1 MTKRK
6 WTWLQRK
13 NMQRMAEALVV
24 SGSAAVQ
31 PRTNVVKMIV
41 LSKRRVTSRENDR
54 DSRAL
59 SRKNDLR
66 DLALMKKQKDLHVFC
81 LSQFAAAAYLTYEQT
96 FVAHSPRFPLSE
108 PRNFFADLDDFR
120 FDSRFRFYPEE
131 ASVLAVCLLFPLRLQ
146 LTHAMLRQSVCEKR

>member
-6 WTWLQRK
+6 WTWLQRN

-24 SGSAAVQ
+24 SGGAAVQ

-41 LSKRRVTSRENDR
+41 LSKRRMTSRENDR

-66 DLALMKKQKDLHVFC
+66 DLALMKKRKDLHVFC
-81 LSQFAAAAYLTYEQT
+81 LSQVAAAAYLTYEQLIGRYQSKAQS
-96 FVAHSPRFPLSE
+96 F
-108 PRNFFADLDDFR
+108 LDAR
-120 FDSRFRFYPEE
+120 
-131 ASVLAVCLLFPLRLQ
+131 
-146 LTHAMLRQSVCEKR
+146 